1 MVRYMQRTKP
11 TAARSFVS
19 CYRSRKRIAKP
30 PRNRRSEKSEAA
42 YGPRTP
48 CPQLRCQP
56 VVGFSIGAKQSA
68 TDSFLDER
76 QCLPCITGV
85 GFGSLST
92 ELGCR
97 QSILLGV

>member
-1 MVRYMQRTKP
+1 MR
-11 TAARSFVS
+11 
-19 CYRSRKRIAKP
+19 P
-30 PRNRRSEKSEAA
+30 PR
-42 YGPRTP
+42 GPHTLAP
-48 CPQLRCQP
+48 NYAVNPSWAS
-56 VVGFSIGAKQSA
+56 SIGAKQSA

-85 GFGSLST
+85 GFGGLST

>member
-1 MVRYMQRTKP
+1 
-11 TAARSFVS
+11 
-19 CYRSRKRIAKP
+19 
-30 PRNRRSEKSEAA
+30 
-42 YGPRTP
+42 
-48 CPQLRCQP
+48 
-56 VVGFSIGAKQSA
+56 VGFSIGAKQSA